1 MNLMLIDM
9 ALAPEL
15 LWLEQQLF
23 EESQVPLRILSTLHP
38 AIRVPLIGFTAAE
51 IVATEL
57 ADFTL
62 QEGVVGALDLYTP
75 EIRRFEETALVG
87 LGGMRI

>member
-1 MNLMLIDM
+1 MLIDM

-15 LWLEQQLF
+15 IWLEEVLF
-23 EESQVPLRILSTLHP
+23 EDSVIPLSTLAKFH
-38 AIRVPLIGFTAAE
+38 PLIRIPVIAYQAAD

-57 ADFTL
+57 ATYTL

-75 EIRRFEETALVG
+75 EIRRYEETALVG
-87 LGGMRI
+87 MGGMRI